1 MFVCIYS
8 ARQSQLCRT
17 ESFLRRTSLNLST
30 GMTKEGKC
38 SKINHDITE
47 NNQKLSYGFL
57 MVVFDDPDVNF
68 ESDKV
73 LTSSPSK

>member
-1 MFVCIYS
+1 M
-8 ARQSQLCRT
+8 
-17 ESFLRRTSLNLST
+17 NLST
-30 GMTKEGKC
+30 GMTKEGNC